1 MKITVNEMRVGE
13 VVTTVK
19 VVRMDPDSDTLG
31 QLSANLNNS
40 IFLAGPCPRED
51 YNNDWRNEAFEIL
64 SDLGFQGN
72 VITPTNA
79 RFKELREKYGNEALK
94 QQTLWEN
101 EAMKKASAL
110 VFWVDRHIKD
120 GFPALTTNVEFG
132 DWYNKEGVYVGFPEG
147 ADKNEYLKCRMD
159 MAKKPYYTDLRE
171 MLTAV
176 VQNLDRPGDRFFTSD
191 THFSQQR
198 TLELSRRPFVDTHE
212 MDLEMISNWN
222 KRVTMN
228 DDVYH
233 AGDLGDPET
242 LRDIVSC
249 LNFKTLHLILG
260 NYDRDAIEKITEA
273 LDLPGRDIELVETAE
288 FYDPDSGRTYHIVHE
303 PDEGKTTPEYPDDVV
318 LFGHIHGRAFAKEN
332 GFDLAADYHNFTPIS
347 MEQVRWFANAIQYW
361 DHNVFCTKAS
371 V

>member
-1 MKITVNEMRVGE
+1 MKITVHEPNEAAL
-13 VVTTVK
+13 K
-19 VVRMDPDSDTLG
+19 IIKMDPDKDTLG
-31 QLSANLNNS
+31 QLASGLNNS

-51 YNNDWRNEAFEIL
+51 YNNDWRNEAFKIL
-64 SDLGFQGN
+64 SDLGFKGN
-72 VITPTNA
+72 VITPTNS
-79 RFKELREKYGNEALK
+79 RFQELRSKYGNEALR

-120 GFPALTTNVEFG
+120 GFPALTTNIEFG
-132 DWYNKEGVYVGFPEG
+132 DWYNKEGVYVGFPDG

-159 MAKKPYYTDLRE
+159 MAKRPYYTDLRE

-233 AGDLGDPET
+233 AGDFGDPET
-242 LRDIVSC
+242 MRDILSC

-260 NYDRDAIEKITEA
+260 NYERDENALADVVEIAESFDRDI
-273 LDLPGRDIELVETAE
+273 DLMSTAE
-288 FYDPDSGRTYHIVHE
+288 FFDPESARTYHIVHE
-303 PDEGKTTPEYPDDVV
+303 PDEGDSVPEYPDDVV
-318 LFGHIHGRAFAKEN
+318 LFGHIHGRAFAKKN
-332 GFDLAADYHNFTPIS
+332 GFDLAADYHGYTPLS
-347 MEQVRWFANAIQYW
+347 MDQVRWFANAIQYW
-361 DHNVFCTKAS
+361 DHNVFCESAS
-371 V
+371 IN